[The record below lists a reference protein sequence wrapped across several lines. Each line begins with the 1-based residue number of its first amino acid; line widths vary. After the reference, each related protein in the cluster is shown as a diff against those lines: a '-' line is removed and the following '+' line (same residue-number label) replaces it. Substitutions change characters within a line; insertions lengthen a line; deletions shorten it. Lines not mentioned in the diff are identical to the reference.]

1 MSEVKIHTQLT
12 LPCMPADCGLTVPQT
27 GAEVQGKSIWTQRH
41 LVCGRVGSRD
51 GDSALSQG
59 GLNSP
64 GSKVASLSF
73 MALPQAFLST
83 TGKQEG
89 PEDVPLTSPAS
100 SHGPCSPPYSM
111 N

>member
-12 LPCMPADCGLTVPQT
+12 LPCMSADCGLTVPQT

-51 GDSALSQG
+51 RDCALSQG

-64 GSKVASLSF
+64 GSKVTSLNF
-73 MALPQAFLST
+73 MALPQAFLNT
-83 TGKQEG
+83 TGNQEG
-89 PEDVPLTSPAS
+89 AEDVLLTSHAS
-100 SHGPCSPPYSM
+100 CSPPYSM